1 MFGELPKLLGKSFAL
16 GFFLPS
22 IIYVVGSLY
31 LFERHSFFTAFLTEA
46 QRDLLIGTTAIG
58 LISWLAG
65 ILLLGAN
72 RSIYRLLEGYGKY
85 NPLQILLNWE
95 KRKYVRLINELDH
108 LDAKYIQML
117 KDKEEISFDFRK
129 KRNQVMQDI
138 AEKIPDKLEFVLPT
152 SFGNIIRAFEV
163 YPRIVYGIESIQGW
177 NRLLA
182 VISKEYLDLIDDAKT
197 QVDFWVNLGL
207 LSLLFIFQYICLWI
221 YTGEYHLFLLP
232 LLAIVLAIVAASR
245 AESAAVQWG
254 ELIKS
259 AFDVFLPKLKKELE
273 LINSIQEE
281 RNIWTRFSQVII
293 YRLPSMMQEIKSES
307 DTDQKNVPQS

>member
-1 MFGELPKLLGKSFAL
+1 MFGELPKLLNKSFAL

-22 IIYVVGSLY
+22 IMYVVGSLY
-31 LFERHSFFTAFLTEA
+31 LFERHSFFTAFITEA
-46 QRDLLIGTTAIG
+46 QLDLLIGTTAIG
-58 LISWLAG
+58 LFSWLTG

-85 NPLQILLNWE
+85 NPLKIFINWE

-108 LDAKYIQML
+108 LDAIYLQML
-117 KDKEEISFDFRK
+117 KDKEDISFDFRE
-129 KRNQVMQDI
+129 KRNKVMQDI

-197 QVDFWVNLGL
+197 QVDFWVNLGF
-207 LSLLFIFQYICLWI
+207 LSFLFIFQYICLWI
-221 YTGEYHLFLLP
+221 YTGEFQSSLLP
-232 LLAIVLAIVAASR
+232 LLAILLTIVSASR

-259 AFDVFLPKLKKELE
+259 AFDVFLPKLKKELG

-307 DTDQKNVPQS
+307 ETDQKNDP